1 MRGFMQYKYRCKQ
14 CNTEFEIVAS
24 FATISLLTVYCPVCM
39 TDEVKRVYTIPSIK
53 FNGKGFYITDNRKDE
68 TNGRN

>member
-1 MRGFMQYKYRCKQ
+1 MEYKYRCVH

-39 TDEVKRVYTIPSIK
+39 SDNVKRVYAVPNFILKGRDFYKNSIR
-53 FNGKGFYITDNRKDE
+53 GEHKDE
-68 TNGRN
+68 